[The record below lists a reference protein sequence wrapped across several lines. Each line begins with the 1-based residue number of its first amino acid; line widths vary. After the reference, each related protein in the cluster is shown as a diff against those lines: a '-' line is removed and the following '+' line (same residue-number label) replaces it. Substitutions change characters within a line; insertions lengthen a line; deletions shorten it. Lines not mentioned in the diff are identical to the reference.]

1 MKIKNTPW
9 QTIAEEN
16 KQGGGILFG
25 YEAPASEKLLREI
38 QKNNILI
45 EVVGKTSSDM
55 PRLIRPDNSDPQV
68 FTPDQR
74 FRIMEKNKTFDQFE
88 KTSWGERP
96 PEDRFDK
103 LVNWINPNVW
113 EKTDKG
119 YFLRLDRLSDKKQE
133 ELRDNLKDLG
143 TFQKGGISVSGKG
156 NIKALEFTW
165 KMARNQLRTR
175 LNESCQS
182 TSMPQRRR
190 GQSY

>member
-1 MKIKNTPW
+1 MKIRNTPW

-88 KTSWGERP
+88 KILWGERLL
-96 PEDRFDK
+96 EDRFDK
-103 LVNWINPNVW
+103 LVNWTNPNVW

-143 TFQKGGISVSGKG
+143 TFQKGG
-156 NIKALEFTW
+156 FW
-165 KMARNQLRTR
+165 KRTAGER
-175 LNESCQS
+175 
-182 TSMPQRRR
+182 
-190 GQSY
+190 